1 MAERTRVAKSLLRL
15 DALAR
20 GGGAGGLE
28 GGMSVHRSA
37 LCPGWETLAAD
48 GALAV
53 PLDNNAVARP
63 RGAQLLRVNH
73 YQYRSLDYMVRV
85 KSCRSLGLTSGPG
98 RAGRAGGTLHALEV

>member
-1 MAERTRVAKSLLRL
+1 MAEHTRVAKSLLRL

-63 RGAQLLRVNH
+63 RGPQLLRVNH
-73 YQYRSLDYMVRV
+73 YIDLGSNRSRCEEELGRPGAVWYGTIPYSRV
-85 KSCRSLGLTSGPG
+85 
-98 RAGRAGGTLHALEV
+98 E